1 MSTYL
6 PDPAVENRTLT
17 KVTWRLIPFLV
28 LLYIVNYLDR
38 VNIAFAGPNGM
49 NDELGMSAKM
59 FGFASGIFFLG
70 YLLLEVPSN
79 TALHKFGGRRWLARI
94 MVSWGIISA
103 AIAFVPNA
111 ETLIVLRFLLGV
123 AEAGFFPGI
132 ILYLTFWFPEKQ
144 RSRAVSLFMV
154 AVPVSTA
161 VGSTISS
168 LIIDWGHGMFGLA
181 GWRFMFL
188 VEGLPA
194 VILGVICWFYLTD
207 RPGAAEWLR
216 TDEKRWLEGTLDD
229 ERAIA
234 ESAGHW
240 PLKKALTHPRILALA
255 FIYFGITY
263 GLYAVGFFLPTIV
276 AGFQEEYGVHL
287 DVIQRGLV
295 TSIPYVVA
303 AIVMVPWAWH
313 SDRTGERVWH
323 VAIPAIV
330 GGIAIPGGPVHDRR
344 LPGDAGCHAVHLRG
358 HVRAARVLVSAIG
371 LPDRGRGRRWYRA
384 DQLARQ
390 SERVRRS
397 VHHRPANRPDG
408 QQQGGVVGG
417 GHAVVGGRRPG
428 RRAGQR
434 ARGPGVAPLQ
444 QSPLAGKPASTPSMI
459 SAAVRA
465 ARSPSPAAICSSST
479 P

>member
-6 PDPAVENRTLT
+6 PDSTVENRTLT
-17 KVTWRLIPFLV
+17 KVTRRLIPFLV

-79 TALHKFGGRRWLARI
+79 IALHRFGGRRWLARI

-168 LIIDWGHGMFGLA
+168 LIIDWGHGVFGLA

-194 VILGVICWFYLTD
+194 VILGVICWFYLND
-207 RPGAAEWLR
+207 RPGAADWLR
-216 TDEKRWLEGTLDD
+216 SDEKRWLEGTLDH
-229 ERAIA
+229 ERVAA

-330 GGIAIPGGPVHDRR
+330 GGIAIPAALYMTDVYLAMLAVTLCTCAVMCALPVFWSLPSAFLTGAAAAGGIALINSLGNLSGFGGPYITGWLTDLTGNSRVALWVVGTLSLAAAALVVALGSR
-344 LPGDAGCHAVHLRG
+344 
-358 HVRAARVLVSAIG
+358 RAAR
-371 LPDRGRGRRWYRA
+371 
-384 DQLARQ
+384 
-390 SERVRRS
+390 E
-397 VHHRPANRPDG
+397 
-408 QQQGGVVGG
+408 
-417 GHAVVGGRRPG
+417 
-428 RRAGQR
+428 
-434 ARGPGVAPLQ
+434 
-444 QSPLAGKPASTPSMI
+444 
-459 SAAVRA
+459 
-465 ARSPSPAAICSSST
+465 
-479 P
+479 